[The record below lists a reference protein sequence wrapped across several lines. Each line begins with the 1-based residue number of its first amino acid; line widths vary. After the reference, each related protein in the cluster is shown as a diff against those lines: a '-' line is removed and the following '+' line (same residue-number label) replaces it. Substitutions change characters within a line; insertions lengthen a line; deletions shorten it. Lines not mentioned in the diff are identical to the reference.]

1 MENGTEWPFPRDT
14 ILCRMFNPS
23 TESSEHYAECIF
35 VTKFVTE
42 TPPVMRKTLLSLF
55 LLLTGLVSS
64 ATIERQPVQNQLS
77 NSTVNALTFAP
88 DGYLWIGTVR
98 GLNRYNGSNYKVYSQ
113 HAQLIDDNV
122 SALCPDT
129 GGKLWIGTGSGISLL
144 QDGRIDT
151 TFHAAVGRVFQI
163 ISLDSRRLLFSTR
176 ARIQL
181 MDKESGECH
190 TVFQDNRIAYNSFKR
205 TTGGYLWI
213 NHLTRPQMTV
223 LDPSYRIS
231 REISLPG
238 KEIRH
243 IFCENDGSV
252 YVCTSEGLLH
262 YSGSG
267 NPLPVSPSLSRLCEK
282 RNVLFLVHPWQS
294 EDWMLGLE
302 GVGFFLVSE
311 NGEPRHIFSQDHLDG
326 IQYVRIAVSPE
337 NIWLSRNRQGL
348 DNKYLPEQQTYIN
361 VPNRYSQEAL
371 NKMYALGENELLIA
385 TNKALYQYRQDRQE
399 VQPLAAQEI
408 NGNGLVGET
417 MLDRRGRLWIV
428 YSVNE
433 LRCYEMR
440 EGRWIIT
447 FRCPVQ
453 GGSCLWDDADGT
465 VHLLQPDGLLNIDPQ
480 QRISHT
486 PIEDIP
492 TFWYSDQTYTGEPY
506 FLTNSGIWFLKGNRF
521 EQVDVAVQD
530 PSAFY
535 ESPDGFYWIGTRH
548 NGLYRFN
555 PRTRELRTFPYGN
568 AQADPSILSLAG
580 SPDGHIWVCCRTE
593 VSKINPDT
601 ETTINYQSALH
612 LNGSFSS
619 NNNAVMPDGTA
630 FFGNIYQII
639 SFSEMPKAEAVRNIP
654 LSFEGLIINGVSLV
668 DDLPE
673 TLVLNHRQNQLSFYF
688 SGLNFNP
695 AFRPV
700 YQYRLDGYDKEWIS
714 AGETLRAGYSG
725 LFPGKY
731 TFRVRVQ
738 QPGGAWSPEELAQVI
753 RIKPSPLL
761 SLPML
766 ILYALLVLGAILFIL
781 QQFVRLKMNRERLA
795 MSEQE
800 KLLAQQMSQ
809 ERTTF
814 FTNVSHEFRTPLAL
828 IWGPVRE
835 LSSSGKLGEK
845 ERKMISIVERNA
857 QRMIRLTDQLLQF
870 NQSAANR
877 DLLSVMQIDLARL
890 LRKMLENF
898 EYMFRDKNL
907 SVQMDIPSE
916 LAAYCDREKVE
927 KIVFNLLSNAIKYT
941 PEHGQIK
948 LSLREADGKVSI
960 EVADTGIGIAPD
972 KLERIFDRYERLGE
986 KVDNN
991 LPTGFGIGLNYAR
1004 HLAQLHKG
1012 ELTARTNE
1020 PLGTIFTFSFPAG
1033 KEAYSSDIIWEE
1045 EDSPRQ
1051 QEAVTGESEDM
1062 AQVNILVVEDNPDM
1076 QDYIRSFLSPRYKV
1090 AVAGDGEEAW
1100 KVIRISAP
1108 DLIVSDV
1115 MMPYKDGYTL
1125 CKELKNDAEY
1135 CHLPIILL
1143 TAKADME
1150 NQIHGLKL
1158 GADAYIA
1165 KPFDPQLFTTTV
1177 QNLLANRQRMQHILS
1192 ESPESLAEVPLNA
1205 HDKAFLERLNA
1216 LVQEHLAEEDFN
1228 VTTLS
1233 LELGMSR
1240 TSLFSKTK
1248 ALLGQSPQTY
1258 LLNCRLN
1265 KAKELLKE
1273 GELNISEVAYRVGF
1287 ATLTGFSRSFKN
1299 KFGIPPSEI

>member
-1 MENGTEWPFPRDT
+1 M
-14 ILCRMFNPS
+14 
-23 TESSEHYAECIF
+23 
-35 VTKFVTE
+35 K
-42 TPPVMRKTLLSLF
+42 KTLLSL
-55 LLLTGLVSS
+55 LLLGAALASY
-64 ATIERQPVQNQLS
+64 AAIERQPVQNQLS

-88 DGYLWIGTVR
+88 DGHLWIGTVR
-98 GLNRYNGSNYKVYSQ
+98 GLNRYNGSNFKVYSQ
-113 HAQLIDDNV
+113 HARLTDDNI
-122 SALCPDT
+122 SSLCPDT
-129 GGKLWIGTGSGISLL
+129 DGRIWIGTGSGIAMLR
-144 QDGRIDT
+144 DGQIDT
-151 TFHAAVGRVFQI
+151 TVRVPAARIFRMV
-163 ISLDSRRLLFSTR
+163 SLDKNQLLFSTR
-176 ARIQL
+176 GRLQL
-181 MDKESGECH
+181 MDKETHECR
-190 TVFQDNRIAYNSFKR
+190 TIFQDTRIAYNTFYRS
-205 TTGGYLWI
+205 TGGYIWI
-213 NHLTRPQMTV
+213 NHLTRPNITV
-223 LDPSYRIS
+223 LDPSYRIT

-238 KEIRH
+238 VEIRQT
-243 IFCENDGSV
+243 FCENDGTV
-252 YVCTSEGLLH
+252 YVCTSNGLLH
-262 YSGSG
+262 FSGSG
-267 NPLPVSPSLSRLCEK
+267 SSLPVPQPLARLCDK
-282 RNVLFLVHPWQS
+282 RNVIFITHPYES
-294 EDWMLGLE
+294 EDWILGIE
-302 GVGFFLVSE
+302 GVGFFQIAE
-311 NGEPRHIFSQDHLDG
+311 GEEPRHIFNQDHLDG
-326 IQYVRIAVSPE
+326 VHNCRVAVSPD
-337 NIWLSRNRQGL
+337 NLWISRNYQGL
-348 DNKYLPEQQTYIN
+348 DNKYLPEQQIYIP
-361 VPNRYSQEAL
+361 VPNSYPQEAL
-371 NKMYALGENELLIA
+371 NKMYTLGEKELLVA
-385 TNKALYQYRQDRQE
+385 TNKALYHYNQE
-399 VQPLAAQEI
+399 RREVLPLPAQEI
-408 NGNGLVGET
+408 NGNGLIGET
-417 MLDRRGRLWIV
+417 MLDRRGQLWMV

-433 LRCYEMR
+433 LRCYRKENDRMV
-440 EGRWIIT
+440 IT

-453 GGSCLWDDADGT
+453 GGACMWDDADGT
-465 VHLLQPDGLLNIDPQ
+465 VHLLQPDGILNVDPQ
-480 QRISHT
+480 QHISYTRI
-486 PIEDIP
+486 EEIP
-492 TFWYSDQTYTGEPY
+492 TFWYSDQIYTGEPY
-506 FLTNSGIWFLKGNRF
+506 FLTNSGIWFLKGNQF
-521 EQVDVAVQD
+521 EQLDIPIHD

-535 ESPDGFYWIGTRH
+535 VSPDGDYWIGTRH
-548 NGLYRFN
+548 NGLFRYT
-555 PRTRELRTFPYGN
+555 PSTKELRPYPYGN
-568 AQADPSILSLAG
+568 AQADPDIMSIAG
-580 SPDGHIWVCCRTE
+580 TPDGHIWICCRTE
-593 VSKINPDT
+593 VSRISPSGENA
-601 ETTINYQSALH
+601 INYQAALN
-612 LNGSFSS
+612 LNGSFAS
-619 NNNAVMPDGTA
+619 NNNAILPDGTA

-639 SFSEMPKAEAVRNIP
+639 SFREMPEDKAIHNIP
-654 LSFEGLIINGVSLV
+654 LSLEGLIVNGVHLMEN
-668 DDLPE
+668 LPE
-673 TLVLNHRQNQLSFYF
+673 TLVLSHNQNQLSFYF

-695 AFRPV
+695 ALHPV
-700 YQYRLDGYDKEWIS
+700 YQYRLEGYDREWLS
-714 AGETLRAGYSG
+714 ADDNLRAGYSG

-738 QPGGAWSPEELAQVI
+738 QPGGTWSPEELAQVI

-761 SLPML
+761 SAPML
-766 ILYALLVLGAILFIL
+766 VLYALLVLGAIFFIL

-795 MSEQE
+795 LSEQE
-800 KLLAQQMSQ
+800 SLLAQQMSQ

-835 LSSSGKLGEK
+835 LSSSGTLGEK
-845 ERKMISIVERNA
+845 EKKMISIVERNA

-877 DLLSVMQIDLARL
+877 DMLSVMQIDLARL

-948 LSLREADGKVSI
+948 LSLHQAEGNVVI

-986 KVDNN
+986 KVNN
-991 LPTGFGIGLNYAR
+991 TLPTGFGIGLNYAR

-1012 ELTARTNE
+1012 ELSARTND

-1033 KEAYSSDIIWEE
+1033 KEAYASDIIWEE
-1045 EDSPRQ
+1045 EENGNQ
-1051 QEAVTGESEDM
+1051 QPVAENGETFDEAS
-1062 AQVNILVVEDNPDM
+1062 VNILVVEDNPDM
-1076 QDYIRSFLSPRYKV
+1076 QDYIRSFLSPKYKV

-1177 QNLLANRQRMQHILS
+1177 QNLLTNRQRMQHILS
-1192 ESPESLAEVPLNA
+1192 ESPEAIAEAPLNA
-1205 HDKAFLERLNA
+1205 HDKAFLEKLNA
-1216 LVQEHLAEEDFN
+1216 LIQEHLSEEDFN

-1248 ALLGQSPQTY
+1248 VLLGQSPQSY

-1299 KFGIPPSEI
+1299 KFGIPPSEV

>member
-1 MENGTEWPFPRDT
+1 M
-14 ILCRMFNPS
+14 
-23 TESSEHYAECIF
+23 
-35 VTKFVTE
+35 K
-42 TPPVMRKTLLSLF
+42 KTLLSL
-55 LLLTGLVSS
+55 LLLGAALASY
-64 ATIERQPVQNQLS
+64 AAIERQPVQNQLS

-88 DGYLWIGTVR
+88 DGHLWIGTVR
-98 GLNRYNGSNYKVYSQ
+98 GLNRYNGTNFKVYSQ
-113 HAQLIDDNV
+113 HARLTDDNI
-122 SALCPDT
+122 SSLCPDT
-129 GGKLWIGTGSGISLL
+129 EGRIWIGTGSGIAML
-144 QDGRIDT
+144 QDGQIDT
-151 TFHAAVGRVFQI
+151 TVRVPAGRIFRMV
-163 ISLDSRRLLFSTR
+163 SLDKNQLLFSTR
-176 ARIQL
+176 GRLQL
-181 MDKESGECH
+181 MDKETHECR
-190 TVFQDNRIAYNSFKR
+190 TIFQDTRIAYNSFQR
-205 TTGGYLWI
+205 TTGGYIWI
-213 NHLTRPQMTV
+213 NHLTRPNITV
-223 LDPSYRIS
+223 LDPSYRIT

-238 KEIRH
+238 VEIRQT
-243 IFCENDGSV
+243 FCENDGTV
-252 YVCTSEGLLH
+252 YVCTSNGLLH
-262 YSGSG
+262 FSGSG
-267 NPLPVSPSLSRLCEK
+267 SPLPVPQTLSRLCDK
-282 RNVLFLVHPWQS
+282 RNVIFMTHPYES
-294 EDWMLGLE
+294 EDWILGIE
-302 GVGFFLVSE
+302 GSGFFQIAE
-311 NGEPRHIFSQDHLDG
+311 GEEPRHIFNQDHLDG
-326 IQYVRIAVSPE
+326 VHNCRVAVSPD
-337 NIWLSRNRQGL
+337 NLWISRNYQGL
-348 DNKYLPEQQTYIN
+348 DNKYLPEQQIYIP
-361 VPNRYSQEAL
+361 VPNRYPQEAL
-371 NKMYALGENELLIA
+371 NKMYILGEKELMVA
-385 TNKALYQYRQDRQE
+385 TNKALYLYNQE
-399 VQPLAAQEI
+399 RREVLPLPAQEI
-408 NGNGLVGET
+408 NGNGLIGET
-417 MLDRRGRLWIV
+417 MLDRRGQLWMV

-433 LRCYEMR
+433 LRCYRKENDRMV
-440 EGRWIIT
+440 IT

-453 GGSCLWDDADGT
+453 GGACMWDDADGT
-465 VHLLQPDGLLNIDPQ
+465 VHLLQPDGILNVDPQ
-480 QRISHT
+480 QHISHT
-486 PIEDIP
+486 HIEEIP
-492 TFWYSDQTYTGEPY
+492 TFWYSDQIYTGEPY
-506 FLTNSGIWFLKGNRF
+506 FMTNSGIWFLKGNHF
-521 EQVDVAVQD
+521 EQLEIPIHD

-535 ESPDGFYWIGTRH
+535 VSADGDYWIGTRH
-548 NGLYRFN
+548 NGLFRYS
-555 PRTRELRTFPYGN
+555 PSTREFRPYPYGN
-568 AQADPSILSLAG
+568 AQADPDIMSIAG
-580 SPDGHIWVCCRTE
+580 TPDGHIWICCRTE
-593 VSKINPDT
+593 VSRISPSCEN
-601 ETTINYQSALH
+601 TINYQAALN
-612 LNGSFSS
+612 LNGSFAS
-619 NNNAVMPDGTA
+619 NNNAILPDGTA

-639 SFSEMPKAEAVRNIP
+639 SFREMPEEKAIHNIP
-654 LSFEGLIINGVSLV
+654 LSLEGLIINGVNLMEN
-668 DDLPE
+668 LPE
-673 TLVLNHRQNQLSFYF
+673 TLVLSHNQNQLSFYF

-695 AFRPV
+695 ALHPV
-700 YQYRLDGYDKEWIS
+700 YQYRLEGYDREWLS
-714 AGETLRAGYSG
+714 ADDNLRAGYSG
-725 LFPGKY
+725 LFPGRY

-738 QPGGAWSPEELAQVI
+738 QPGGTWSPEELVQVI

-761 SLPML
+761 SAPML
-766 ILYALLVLGAILFIL
+766 VLYALLVLGAIFFVL

-795 MSEQE
+795 LSEQE
-800 KLLAQQMSQ
+800 SLLAQQMSQ

-835 LSSSGKLGEK
+835 LSASGTLGEK
-845 ERKMISIVERNA
+845 EKKMISIVERNA
-857 QRMIRLTDQLLQF
+857 QRMIRLTDQLLQY
-870 NQSAANR
+870 NQAAANR
-877 DLLSVMQIDLARL
+877 DMRSVRQIDLARL

-948 LSLREADGKVSI
+948 LSLHQAEGNVVI

-986 KVDNN
+986 KVDNT

-1012 ELTARTNE
+1012 ELSARTND

-1033 KEAYSSDIIWEE
+1033 KEAYASDIIWEE
-1045 EDSPRQ
+1045 EENGNQ
-1051 QEAVTGESEDM
+1051 QPVAENGETFDEAS
-1062 AQVNILVVEDNPDM
+1062 VNILVVEDNPDM
-1076 QDYIRSFLSPRYKV
+1076 QDYIRSFLSPKYKV

-1177 QNLLANRQRMQHILS
+1177 QNLLTNRQRMQHILS
-1192 ESPESLAEVPLNA
+1192 ESPEAIAEAPLNA
-1205 HDKAFLERLNA
+1205 HDKAFLEKLNA
-1216 LVQEHLAEEDFN
+1216 LIQEHLSEEDFN

-1248 ALLGQSPQTY
+1248 VLLGQSPQSY
-1258 LLNCRLN
+1258 LLNCRLK

>member
-1 MENGTEWPFPRDT
+1 M
-14 ILCRMFNPS
+14 
-23 TESSEHYAECIF
+23 
-35 VTKFVTE
+35 K
-42 TPPVMRKTLLSLF
+42 KTLLSLF
-55 LLLTGLVSS
+55 LLLTGMAAYAAV
-64 ATIERQPVQNQLS
+64 EQQPVQNQLS
-77 NSTVNALTFAP
+77 NSTVNALAFGQ
-88 DGYLWIGTVR
+88 DGYLWLGTVR
-98 GLNRYNGSNYKVYSQ
+98 GLNRYNGSNFKVYSRGN
-113 HAQLIDDNV
+113 HLSDDGV
-122 SALCPDT
+122 TSLCPDSD
-129 GGKLWIGTGSGISLL
+129 GRLWIGTGSGIFLMR
-144 QDGRIDT
+144 DGQIDT
-151 TFHAAVGRVFQI
+151 TFHSSVISRVFQL
-163 ISLDSRRLLFSTR
+163 ISQDSSHLLFSTR
-176 ARIQL
+176 GRLHL
-181 MDKESGECH
+181 MDKQTGDSH
-190 TVFQDNRIAYNSFKR
+190 IVFQDRRLAYNTFERS
-205 TTGGYLWI
+205 TEGYIWI
-213 NHLTRPQMTV
+213 AHLVRPQITV
-223 LDPSYRIS
+223 LDPTYRIA
-231 REISLPG
+231 REITLPG
-238 KEIRH
+238 REIRQ
-243 IFCENDGSV
+243 ISCARDGSV
-252 YVCTSEGLLH
+252 YVSTDSGIRH

-267 NPLPVSPSLSRLCEK
+267 NPLPVQEDLQGLCGRQNVIFFTQLYDKDDWLLGIEGQGYFLLS
-282 RNVLFLVHPWQS
+282 
-294 EDWMLGLE
+294 D
-302 GVGFFLVSE
+302 
-311 NGEPRHIFSQDHLDG
+311 GESPRHLFHQDHLDG
-326 IQYVRIAVSPE
+326 VKNCRIAVSAE
-337 NIWLSRNRQGL
+337 NIWISPNHQGL
-348 DNKYLPEQQTYIN
+348 ENKYLPEQQIYIP
-361 VPNRYSQEAL
+361 VPNSYPQEGI
-371 NKMYALGENELLIA
+371 NKMYTLGESEMLLA
-385 TNKALYQYRQDRQE
+385 TNKALYIYDRQQQE
-399 VQPLAAQEI
+399 TRPLPAQEI
-408 NGNGLVGET
+408 NGFGVVGET

-428 YSVNE
+428 YNVSE
-433 LRCYEMR
+433 LRCYERQNDRM
-440 EGRWIIT
+440 IIT

-453 GGSCLWDDADGT
+453 GGTCLWDDADGA
-465 VHLLQPDGLLNIDPQ
+465 VHLLQPYGLLNVDSEK
-480 QRISHT
+480 RISQT
-486 PIEDIP
+486 QIDDIP
-492 TFWYSDQTYTGEPY
+492 AIWYSDQTYTGRPY
-506 FLTNSGIWFLKGNRF
+506 FLTSSGIWFLNGETQF
-521 EQVDVAVQD
+521 ERVPVDIRN

-535 ESPDGFYWIGTRH
+535 ESRDGYYWIGTRD
-548 NGLYRFN
+548 NGLYRYN
-555 PRTRELRTFPYGN
+555 PRTGELVPYPYGN

-580 SPDGHIWVCCRTE
+580 APDGSLWVCCRTE
-593 VSKINPDT
+593 VSRISPDSGST
-601 ETTINYQSALH
+601 VNYQSALY
-612 LNGSFSS
+612 LNGSFAS
-619 NNNAVMPDGTA
+619 NNNAIAPDGTA
-630 FFGNIYQII
+630 FFGNVYQII
-639 SFSEMPKAEAVRNIP
+639 SFREMTREQTEHNIP
-654 LSFEGLIINGVSLV
+654 LSLEGIIVNGTSIVET
-668 DDLPE
+668 LPE
-673 TLVLNHRQNQLSFYF
+673 TLVLNHRQNQLSIYF

-695 AFRPV
+695 AFSPV
-700 YQYRLDGYDKEWIS
+700 YQYMLDGYDKEWIS

-761 SLPML
+761 SIPML
-766 ILYALLVLGAILFIL
+766 ILYALLVLGAILLTL

-828 IWGPVRE
+828 IWGPIRE

-845 ERKMISIVERNA
+845 EQKMISIVERNA

-907 SVQMDIPSE
+907 SVQMEIPSE

-948 LSLREADGKVSI
+948 LSLHQADGKVSI

-1012 ELTARTNE
+1012 ELTARANE
-1020 PLGTIFTFSFPAG
+1020 PLGTVFSFTFPAG
-1033 KEAYSSDIIWEE
+1033 KDAYSSDIIWEE
-1045 EDSPRQ
+1045 EEDAARQ
-1051 QEAVTGESEDM
+1051 QEATTGESGDPAE
-1062 AQVNILVVEDNPDM
+1062 VNILVVEDNPDM

-1192 ESPESLAEVPLNA
+1192 ESPEAIAEAPLNA